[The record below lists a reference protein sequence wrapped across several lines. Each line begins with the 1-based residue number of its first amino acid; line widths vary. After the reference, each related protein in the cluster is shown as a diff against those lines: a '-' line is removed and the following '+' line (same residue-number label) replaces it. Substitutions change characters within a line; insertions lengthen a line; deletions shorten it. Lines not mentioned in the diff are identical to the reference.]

1 MGGSIHPGVAFRR
14 REQRVQRLQRLQRVR
29 QRLRRLRRL
38 RRLLFVVGRL
48 RHLLV
53 SNTALISPSAIDG
66 AVATPISTSGP
77 GGCYPAYLRDSL
89 APAVIDIA
97 VGAGY
102 VYFEEEPGPERQPS
116 C

>member
-1 MGGSIHPGVAFRR
+1 
-14 REQRVQRLQRLQRVR
+14 
-29 QRLRRLRRL
+29 
-38 RRLLFVVGRL
+38 VGRL

-102 VYFEEEPGPERQPS
+102 VYFEEPDAAAHLLTRDEARRIAANITQTFLIHAESSQT
-116 C
+116 

>member
-1 MGGSIHPGVAFRR
+1 MERSR
-14 REQRVQRLQRLQRVR
+14 
-29 QRLRRLRRL
+29 
-38 RRLLFVVGRL
+38 
-48 RHLLV
+48 
-53 SNTALISPSAIDG
+53 
-66 AVATPISTSGP
+66 TPISTSGP
-77 GGCYPAYLRDSL
+77 GECYPAYLRDSL

>member
-1 MGGSIHPGVAFRR
+1 VGLEGG
-14 REQRVQRLQRLQRVR
+14 
-29 QRLRRLRRL
+29 
-38 RRLLFVVGRL
+38 
-48 RHLLV
+48 
-53 SNTALISPSAIDG
+53 
-66 AVATPISTSGP
+66 
-77 GGCYPAYLRDSL
+77 YPAYLRDSL

>member
-1 MGGSIHPGVAFRR
+1 MERSRPPY
-14 REQRVQRLQRLQRVR
+14 
-29 QRLRRLRRL
+29 
-38 RRLLFVVGRL
+38 
-48 RHLLV
+48 LLV
-53 SNTALISPSAIDG
+53 GLEG
-66 AVATPISTSGP
+66 A
-77 GGCYPAYLRDSL
+77 PAYLRDSL